1 MRDEDD
7 GRVSGMTPD
16 EIKDDML
23 PEPEPEPEP
32 LAVTYVPMMTP
43 EQLALYEAQVLGAVR
58 GAGPLHA
65 NRGA

>member
-23 PEPEPEPEP
+23 PEPEPEA

-43 EQLALYEAQVLGAVR
+43 EQLALYEAQVRSTQTGVHD
-58 GAGPLHA
+58 GPSPA
-65 NRGA
+65 A